1 MEFKGITGRKSINEY
16 EWGILLRFVLI
27 LPTKIWKDGRIY
39 AKIGAKGKC
48 METLIKP
55 RKIKDMQG

>member
-1 MEFKGITGRKSINEY
+1 MITGRKSINEY

-27 LPTKIWKDGRIY
+27 LPTKIWKDMRIY
-39 AKIGAKGKC
+39 AKIGSKGKC

-55 RKIKDMQG
+55 RKNKDMQG